1 MNLLLTG
8 ASSFVGAHVAMRLA
22 THHKVWGCTFSTPLA
37 YSGVQPLRID
47 LRKKRAVE
55 YLNSLSIDAVVHIA
69 CKIKARPK
77 ENESPAEAGRRENR
91 QMMNTILALGKPIVY
106 ASSTVVHWT
115 REIPYRFSRLEDE
128 QRLVESGLPY
138 AILRPS
144 APYGPRLLQH
154 RPGHQ
159 ESFHTLANW
168 VQYAPVVPVIG
179 SGQYRRQPVHVSDF
193 ASAICALLHKP
204 LPNKAFDVGGETAHS
219 FNELIAIMKS
229 HCRRNP
235 IRLSLPKWAV
245 VRLATH
251 LPDFDPSLL
260 DAVDEDEVA
269 DSRLLSD
276 LTQVHFRGFQAGV
289 PDVFR

>member
-8 ASSFVGAHVAMRLA
+8 ASSFVGAHVALGLA
-22 THHKVWGCTFSTPLA
+22 SAHKVWGCTFSTPLA
-37 YSGVQPLRID
+37 YSGVQPLRVD

-55 YLNSLSIDAVVHIA
+55 QLSVLPIDAVVHVA
-69 CKIKARPK
+69 CKIKARPIGD
-77 ENESPAEAGRRENR
+77 ETPAEAGRRENR
-91 QMMNTILALGKPIVY
+91 QMMDTILALGKPIVY

-115 REIPYRFSRLEDE
+115 RDIPYRHSRQEDE
-128 QRLVESGLPY
+128 QRLTASGLPY

-168 VQYAPVVPVIG
+168 VRYAPVVPVIG
-179 SGQYRRQPVHVSDF
+179 NGAYRRQPVHVHDF
-193 ASAICALLHKP
+193 AAAIRVLLSMP
-204 LPNKAFDVGGETAHS
+204 LPNQAFEVGGETAHS

-229 HCRRNP
+229 HCRRSP
-235 IRLSLPKWAV
+235 LRLPVPKWAV

-260 DAVDEDEVA
+260 DAVDEDELA
-269 DSRLLSD
+269 DPRPLSE
-276 LTQVHFRGFQAGV
+276 LTQIHFRGFQAGV
-289 PDVFR
+289 QDVFR